1 MPFIARLRPDPFL
14 LLLLGTIALAAVL
27 PIGAGGLRI
36 VGWIA
41 NGAIFTLFFLHGA
54 RLKRE
59 AIVGGIRNWRLQA
72 AILGFGFVA
81 FPLLG
86 WGASIAVTPWLPA
99 GLALGVLFLSV
110 LPTTVQSSI
119 AYASIAGGN
128 VAGSVIASAASNLI
142 GVVATPLLLALLA
155 GTAFGA
161 APLDNV
167 GKVAALLLLPFAIG
181 QMLHTRLAATIERHK
196 VVAGRMDRLTIVLAV
211 FIAFAEASAD
221 GLWSRIGGDE
231 LAIVAALSL
240 AMLLLAFAA
249 AWLLGGW
256 IGLDHADR
264 ASLLFAAAHKSLATG
279 APMARILLPPALAGP
294 AIVPLLLYHQL
305 QLMLSA
311 IVAARLAKRA
321 SAY

>member
-1 MPFIARLRPDPFL
+1 MSILSRLRPDPFL
-14 LLLLGTIALAAVL
+14 LLLLGTIALASVL
-27 PIGAGGLRI
+27 PMNARALTII
-36 VGWIA
+36 GWIA
-41 NGAIFTLFFLHGA
+41 NAAIFTLFFLHGA

-72 AILGFGFVA
+72 AILGFGFVL
-81 FPLLG
+81 FPLFG
-86 WGASIAVTPWLPA
+86 WGASLAAAPWLPA
-99 GLALGVLFLSV
+99 GLALGLLFLAV

-119 AYASIAGGN
+119 AYASIAKGN

-142 GVVATPLLLALLA
+142 GVVATPLLLALFA

-167 GKVAALLLLPFAIG
+167 GKIAALLLLPFAIG
-181 QMLHTRLAATIERHK
+181 QLLHTRIAAMIERHRAI
-196 VVAGRMDRLTIVLAV
+196 AGSMDKLTIVIAV

-221 GLWSRIGGDE
+221 GLWSRVSGTE
-231 LAIVAALSL
+231 LAIVSAVSL
-240 AMLLLAFAA
+240 AMLLVAFSG

-256 IGLDHADR
+256 IGLAHADR
-264 ASLLFAAAHKSLATG
+264 ASLLFAASHKSLATG

-321 SAY
+321 QAS

>member
-1 MPFIARLRPDPFL
+1 MSFLARLRPDPFFML
-14 LLLLGTIALAAVL
+14 LLATIALAGVL
-27 PIGAGGLRI
+27 PIGTVGLRI

-41 NGAIFTLFFLHGA
+41 NGAIFTLFLLHGA

-59 AIVGGIRNWRLQA
+59 AIVDGIRNWRLQV

-86 WGASIAVTPWLPA
+86 WGASLAVTAWLPA
-99 GLALGVLFLSV
+99 GLALGILFLSV

-142 GVVATPLLLALLA
+142 GVVVTPLLLALLA

-161 APLDNV
+161 APFDNV

-181 QMLHTRLAATIERHK
+181 QLLHPRLAATIERHR
-196 VVAGRMDRLTIVLAV
+196 VMAGKMDKLTIVLAV

-240 AMLLLAFAA
+240 AMLLVAFTT

-279 APMARILLPPALAGP
+279 APMARILLPPTLAGP